1 MWKVVS
7 FFVYALDRVVDN
19 PQSWVFDNDNSE
31 VLDCLAAAIA
41 EQDAVLLG
49 RATYEAWSAFWPT
62 STDQPFADFI
72 NHTPKYAVT
81 RRPSTGD
88 GRPRVGRPGSPRRV
102 TRPAVPS
109 TVARSAR
116 TRAWVTAPA
125 AVRAI
130 RAAAPPG

>member
-49 RATYEAWSAFWPT
+49 RATYGPGAPSGRRQPT
-62 STDQPFADFI
+62 SRSPTSST
-72 NHTPKYAVT
+72 TP
-81 RRPSTGD
+81 RST
-88 GRPRVGRPGSPRRV
+88 P
-102 TRPAVPS
+102 
-109 TVARSAR
+109 
-116 TRAWVTAPA
+116 
-125 AVRAI
+125 
-130 RAAAPPG
+130 